1 MCRRS
6 PAVTDVFHCAL
17 ASRTS
22 VASHICSL
30 RVLSCSKWKSHYV
43 WLEAE
48 SQVTFFS
55 WEKGVFCGE
64 DTGSVKGRW
73 WLWGTHG
80 VSHSPESAAMCRDL
94 ETTATGWSQRRYSV
108 ALSLTSTS
116 KQKSWFYGDNGHHNS
131 LPGEETVYTWVFQ
144 VKKQSIGFQ
153 DKVSRCG
160 IQSYNFF
167 CLNEFN

>member
-1 MCRRS
+1 MCS
-6 PAVTDVFHCAL
+6 TVPLCSGLELH
-17 ASRTS
+17 
-22 VASHICSL
+22 HICSL
-30 RVLSCSKWKSHYV
+30 RVLSCSKWKRHHV

-48 SQVTFFS
+48 SQATSFS

-80 VSHSPESAAMCRDL
+80 GSHSPESAAMCRDL
-94 ETTATGWSQRRYSV
+94 ETTAAGWSQRHYSV

-116 KQKSWFYGDNGHHNS
+116 KQKSEFYGDNGHHNS
-131 LPGEETVYTWVFQ
+131 LPGEETVYTWVLQ

-153 DKVSRCG
+153 DNVSRCD
-160 IQSYNFF
+160 IQSF
-167 CLNEFN
+167 LS